1 MCGPGPESTI
11 LAEFTDD
18 GEPGNAALTY
28 AANYGGKIRHFSGG
42 LGQQCWTKRRL
53 QMSEPACTED

>member
-42 LGQQCWTKRRL
+42 LG
-53 QMSEPACTED
+53 